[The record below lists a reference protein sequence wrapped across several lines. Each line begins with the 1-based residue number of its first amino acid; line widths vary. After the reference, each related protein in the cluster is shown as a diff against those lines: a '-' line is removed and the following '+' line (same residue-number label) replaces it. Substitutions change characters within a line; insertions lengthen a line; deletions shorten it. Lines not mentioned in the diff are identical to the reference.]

1 MKDRAAASRRALV
14 TGGAGFIGS
23 HLVGR
28 LLAEGFAVRVLDD
41 FSSGRQANLADVE
54 DDIELWRGD
63 VRDDEIVARAVSG
76 VDVVFHQAAIAS
88 VPRSVAEPLETN
100 AVNLAATVGLLEA
113 ARRHGVRR
121 VVFAASSAAYGDDPI
136 LPKSES
142 LPPRPLSPY
151 AVQKYASELY
161 LQVYARLHSLET
173 VALRYF
179 NVYGPRQDPKSD
191 YAAVIPLFVT
201 AALEGSPVRIYG
213 DGEQTRDFVY
223 VSDVAEANLL
233 AATAPGVSG
242 EVLNVASGRRTSV
255 NELAR
260 VIGDCLGRRIETLHQ
275 PPRAGDVPH
284 SWADVSRCQRLL
296 GFEAKVSLEQGLE
309 LTVEDF
315 AHGRT

>member
-1 MKDRAAASRRALV
+1 MTAGAAASRRALV

-23 HLVGR
+23 HLVER
-28 LLAEGFAVRVLDD
+28 LLADGFAVRVLDD
-41 FSSGRQANLADVE
+41 FSSGREENLAAVE
-54 DDIELWRGD
+54 DRIELVRGD
-63 VRDDEIVARAVSG
+63 VCDSEIVSHAVAG

-88 VPRSVAEPLETN
+88 VPRSVAEPVRTN
-100 AVNLAATVGLLEA
+100 AVNLEATLGLLEA
-113 ARRHGVRR
+113 ARRHSVRR
-121 VVFAASSAAYGDDPI
+121 LVFAASSAAYGDDPT

-142 LPPRPLSPY
+142 LPVFPLSPY
-151 AVQKYASELY
+151 AVQKHASELY
-161 LQVYARLHSLET
+161 LQVYARLHGIET

-213 DGEQTRDFVY
+213 DGEQTRDFVF
-223 VSDVAEANLL
+223 VADVAEANRL
-233 AATAPGVSG
+233 AGTLPGVSG
-242 EVLNVASGRRTSV
+242 AVLNVASGRRTSV

-260 VIGDCLGRRIETLHQ
+260 GIGECLGRRVDTRHE

-284 SWADVSRCQRLL
+284 SWADVSQARRRL
-296 GFEAKVSLEQGLE
+296 GFEARVSLEQGLE

-315 AHGRT
+315 ARGRV